1 MRGTMY
7 EGVKGNKKIDP
18 DFEYGWFMEGIEL
31 HCDGLEMKAR
41 EVLRGM
47 FCGVLRLVTG
57 YKWLEEPP
65 NSIDITGICIT
76 TEVVQNA
83 AGKNHSD
90 ILGNWD
96 IIFRF
101 AACEDA
107 GAKGTTWATLVNIQK
122 AMERFVRGRYDI
134 EEPKDLAFFLLERQ
148 RKELIEKHFVGY
160 IA

>member
-1 MRGTMY
+1 MRGIMY
-7 EGVKGNKKIDP
+7 EGVKNNGKIDP

-31 HCDGLEMKAR
+31 YCDGLEMKAT

-65 NSIDITGICIT
+65 KEIDVTGVRIT
-76 TEVVQNA
+76 TEMVQNE

-96 IIFRF
+96 MIFRF
-101 AACEDA
+101 ETCQDKK
-107 GAKGTTWATLVNIQK
+107 AKETTLTALVSIRK
-122 AMERFVRGRYDI
+122 SMERFVRARYDI
-134 EEPKDLAFFLLERQ
+134 EEPKDLAFFLLEQQ
-148 RKELIEKHFVGY
+148 RKELIQKHFIGY
-160 IA
+160 TE